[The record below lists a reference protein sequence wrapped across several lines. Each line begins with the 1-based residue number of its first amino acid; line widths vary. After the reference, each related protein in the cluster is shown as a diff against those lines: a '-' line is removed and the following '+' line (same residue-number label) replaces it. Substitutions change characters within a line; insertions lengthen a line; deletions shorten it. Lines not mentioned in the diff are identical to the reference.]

1 MNLYVGEGYL
11 NIDDEIVNIDID
23 KGYSDT
29 FDIKIILPETRIS
42 FKAENKEK
50 LQKIAD
56 KFNQVLEK
64 E

>member
-1 MNLYVGEGYL
+1 MKLYVGEGYL
-11 NIDDEIVNIDID
+11 SIDDKIVDIDID
-23 KGYSDT
+23 KGYSGT

-64 E
+64 K